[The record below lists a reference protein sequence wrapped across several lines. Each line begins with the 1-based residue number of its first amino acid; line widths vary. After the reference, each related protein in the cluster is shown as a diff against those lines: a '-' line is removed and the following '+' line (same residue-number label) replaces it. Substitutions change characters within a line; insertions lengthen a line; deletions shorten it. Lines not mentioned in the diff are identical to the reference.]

1 MALTVTEAERQARN
15 ESHQYGGNN
24 EWTVCTYDHEMRAW
38 YESGGMSWAMAC
50 TQLREWRR
58 QRTVALL
65 IEADCMEAAVD
76 YVVRVDPLNETH
88 LRFDMQE
95 MMREA
100 TE

>member
-65 IEADCMEAAVD
+65 IEAGRVDAAVA
-76 YVVRVDPLNETH
+76 YVVRVDPRNETR
-88 LRFDMQE
+88 LRTEME
-95 MMREA
+95 MMREDA
-100 TE
+100 S